1 MICLV
6 KESAPDGTAESDL
19 DAIKSA
25 WTADLSRDAG
35 SPLTAADPSRDVTV
49 TADPVRDVI
58 DVS

>member
-1 MICLV
+1 M

-19 DAIKSA
+19 EAIKSA
-25 WTADLSRDAG
+25 WTADLSRNAAG
-35 SPLTAADPSRDVTV
+35 PLTPADPSRDVTV

>member
-6 KESAPDGTAESDL
+6 KESAPDGIAESDR
-19 DAIKSA
+19 DVIKSA
-25 WTADLSRDAG
+25 WTADLSRDATG
-35 SPLTAADPSRDVTV
+35 PLTAADPSRDVTV